1 VHHLEWGLTVLL
13 YGRFAAVHPHK
24 QTGDGTWIFSWL
36 PHAGFKLSNKARANT
51 YVQYTPDSEFE
62 LLPKPSSQKKMITAE
77 NRKLKDEQREQVQE
91 QCREEERHAKYE
103 RGLEHIALLRSAAV
117 SALAHQHDKFGS
129 QHQGRFAK
137 GGKYAVDKYLSQC
150 KFLGIQAV
158 PISPSEYSSA

>member
-1 VHHLEWGLTVLL
+1 MTTLAQVTASINLTSEDDKGRMQLTVDPTGIGDCALVANSPKTPSL
-13 YGRFAAVHPHK
+13 AEWARGRVAIPLVAWALRIGVLRVASHS
-24 QTGDGTWIFSWL
+24 DGGGCRIC
-36 PHAGFKLSNKARANT
+36 AGS
-51 YVQYTPDSEFE
+51 
-62 LLPKPSSQKKMITAE
+62 I
-77 NRKLKDEQREQVQE
+77 
-91 QCREEERHAKYE
+91 C
-103 RGLEHIALLRSAAV
+103 GLEHIALLRSAAV